1 MKKQLL
7 LLVTMLMAVVMPM
20 KLWAAEGDAEP
31 YAVLTGDTL
40 LTFFYDDQKVTR
52 NGMDIASSGI
62 PSWYN
67 QRESITKVIF
77 DDSFAGCTT
86 LTSTAYWFYG
96 LEKLTAISGIGNLN
110 TANVTSMNEMFYG
123 CSGLTNLDVSGFNT
137 ENVTDMSHMFSYCSS
152 LTNLD
157 VSHFNTAKV
166 TNMLQM
172 FSFCSSLTSLDVSHF
187 NTENVWN
194 MNFMFEDCSRL
205 ASLDVSYFNTDNVTN
220 MYGMFYD
227 CSSLT
232 SLDISHFNTAKVTN
246 MYGMF
251 YGCSGLTSI
260 NVSNFNTANVTDM
273 SYMFS
278 GCSSL
283 TSLDVTNF
291 KTDKVTNMFMMFNGS
306 SSLTSLD
313 VSHFSTENVT
323 NMGNMFYGCS
333 SLTSLDVTGF
343 NTENVTDMNGMFSS
357 CSSLTSLDVTRF
369 NTAKVTNM
377 SYMFHGCS
385 GLTSLDVSHFSTENV
400 TNMGNMFYGCSSL
413 TSLDVTRFNTA
424 NVTNMSYM
432 FRGCL
437 GLTNLDVSHFNT
449 ENVTDMSFMFYG
461 CSGLSSLDVSGF
473 NTANVTDLR
482 WMFRGCSGL
491 KTIYVGDG
499 WMTNAVTSG
508 NYMFMECTSLVG
520 GAGTIY
526 DANHTDH
533 TYAHIDGG
541 TSNPGYFTANNE
553 RVINGNF
560 VTTDYSSFAYA
571 LEDNGTVIEITDND
585 IVDDS
590 EEPGNR
596 CIKIV
601 SKDNA
606 TENWDSHFIIR
617 IGEPLKE
624 GQTYKFSMRAKASR
638 NVSISSQARTT
649 PDQYLH
655 YRMLGNFDLTTGWQ
669 TYNVEGVVES
679 EQAGCTVIALLLNV
693 DKSSA
698 EYFFDD
704 ISFRVNEAPSASPE
718 PYAVLSDNNTKLTF
732 FYDDQK
738 DLRGGMSVGPF
749 DLNNYPSWYNQRES
763 ITTVE
768 FDDSFAN
775 CTTLTS
781 TAFWFYNC
789 GKITSIIGISNLKTD
804 NVTDMGWMFS
814 GCSGLTSLSVSG
826 FNTAN
831 VTYMGY
837 MFYGCSGLTS
847 LDVSNFNT
855 ANVEDMLNM
864 FYGCSSLTTLDVSRF
879 NTANVTLMG
888 GMFQDCS
895 ALTAIDVS
903 NFNTDKVTVMTSMFA
918 DCSSLTSLDVANFNT
933 TNVTRMGSM
942 FGHCSSVTSLDVSRF
957 NTANVTDMGQMFSNC
972 SSLTSLDV
980 SGFKTDNV
988 TEMRY
993 MFYGCSGLT
1002 SLDVSR
1008 FNTAN
1013 VTNMVGMFS
1022 GCSALTSLDV
1032 SGFNTDNVTSMNSMF
1047 ENCSGLNAIDI
1058 SNFNTANV
1066 KYMDGVFRGCS
1077 GLTSLD
1083 VSRFNTENVT
1093 AMRYMFYGCS
1103 SLTSLDVTNFKTDHV
1118 TSMQWMFRDCSGLT
1132 SLDVSHFNTENVV
1145 NMSYM
1150 FANCSHIT
1158 SLDVSNFNTSKV
1170 TDMSSM
1176 FYGCSGLTSL
1186 NVSNFNTSN
1195 ATTMTYMFGICSHI
1209 ATLDLSNFNTSKVTD
1224 MNFMFKDCSAL
1235 TTIFVGSEWVTSS
1248 PSATVDMFEG
1258 CTSLVGGA
1266 GTTFDANHT
1275 DYTYAHIDGGS
1286 SNPGYFTA
1294 KNAPE
1299 GEATFDGKV
1308 ARVSGERTLDE
1319 AFEQRGGRAE
1329 ATRTIAA
1336 IIWNKESALT
1346 ESDLQGITNPNLLVY
1361 VNEARLAPSNVQ
1373 NVVINGLARE
1383 IVLTD
1388 AQDGNNDWY
1397 APQAF
1402 VAERISYTRN
1412 FGQSTTKGTSRGWE
1426 SIALPFD
1433 VQSIQHESKGVI
1445 APFNSSASNKHFW
1458 LRRLTDNGLQAAT
1471 NIEAN
1476 TPYIISMPNS
1486 EEYTSDYNLNG
1497 RVTFSA
1503 QNIDVPAT
1511 TTKVLALA
1519 DSSIV
1524 MVPAMQRQSR
1534 SSSVWA
1540 LNVGE
1545 VRGQYFEGSVF
1556 ERDYRTVRP
1565 FEAYTIHRQENGQ
1578 PAPRYVPIQEIAG
1591 VTGIETIDREPLTLN
1606 QWYDMQGRKLE
1617 GKPARKGVYISNGKK
1632 VVVK

>member
-1 MKKQLL
+1 MKKLLSLL
-7 LLVTMLMAVVMPM
+7 LLLIPLFVMGNSSYQDEDYGLVYVDPVTMGLSADSTKHLAGGTLIGSITSMDVFIACPDDFYSWGGLGQDIFYYPYYYFNGRGVSVENGIFGQTNPKDKNNKSPSNSLTVPETGCAFSMKANKDGYMYVWGVFSTAKAYSLFEDSIAVGYRIAMITNGWHREGYNSILDHDRVYLQYGEWHKPLTRRTPDISYIITGDSLNQVNVYGEGVMVFPVRAGSTYIM
-20 KLWAAEGDAEP
+20 LGSGCKFMFGGVHFSEEMESTIQLGDASAP
-31 YAVLTGDTL
+31 TFTL
-40 LTFFYDDQKVTR
+40 LSKNDTPEFY
-52 NGMDIASSGI
+52 
-62 PSWYN
+62 
-67 QRESITKVIF
+67 
-77 DDSFAGCTT
+77 
-86 LTSTAYWFYG
+86 
-96 LEKLTAISGIGNLN
+96 
-110 TANVTSMNEMFYG
+110 
-123 CSGLTNLDVSGFNT
+123 
-137 ENVTDMSHMFSYCSS
+137 
-152 LTNLD
+152 
-157 VSHFNTAKV
+157 
-166 TNMLQM
+166 
-172 FSFCSSLTSLDVSHF
+172 
-187 NTENVWN
+187 
-194 MNFMFEDCSRL
+194 
-205 ASLDVSYFNTDNVTN
+205 
-220 MYGMFYD
+220 
-227 CSSLT
+227 
-232 SLDISHFNTAKVTN
+232 
-246 MYGMF
+246 
-251 YGCSGLTSI
+251 
-260 NVSNFNTANVTDM
+260 
-273 SYMFS
+273 
-278 GCSSL
+278 
-283 TSLDVTNF
+283 
-291 KTDKVTNMFMMFNGS
+291 
-306 SSLTSLD
+306 
-313 VSHFSTENVT
+313 
-323 NMGNMFYGCS
+323 
-333 SLTSLDVTGF
+333 
-343 NTENVTDMNGMFSS
+343 
-357 CSSLTSLDVTRF
+357 
-369 NTAKVTNM
+369 
-377 SYMFHGCS
+377 
-385 GLTSLDVSHFSTENV
+385 
-400 TNMGNMFYGCSSL
+400 
-413 TSLDVTRFNTA
+413 
-424 NVTNMSYM
+424 
-432 FRGCL
+432 
-437 GLTNLDVSHFNT
+437 
-449 ENVTDMSFMFYG
+449 
-461 CSGLSSLDVSGF
+461 
-473 NTANVTDLR
+473 
-482 WMFRGCSGL
+482 
-491 KTIYVGDG
+491 
-499 WMTNAVTSG
+499 
-508 NYMFMECTSLVG
+508 
-520 GAGTIY
+520 
-526 DANHTDH
+526 
-533 TYAHIDGG
+533 
-541 TSNPGYFTANNE
+541 
-553 RVINGNF
+553 
-560 VTTDYSSFAYA
+560 
-571 LEDNGTVIEITDND
+571 
-585 IVDDS
+585 
-590 EEPGNR
+590 EE
-596 CIKIV
+596 
-601 SKDNA
+601 A
-606 TENWDSHFIIR
+606 
-617 IGEPLKE
+617 
-624 GQTYKFSMRAKASR
+624 
-638 NVSISSQARTT
+638 
-649 PDQYLH
+649 
-655 YRMLGNFDLTTGWQ
+655 
-669 TYNVEGVVES
+669 
-679 EQAGCTVIALLLNV
+679 
-693 DKSSA
+693 
-698 EYFFDD
+698 
-704 ISFRVNEAPSASPE
+704 ASPE

-738 DLRGGMSVGPF
+738 DARGGMSVGPF

-763 ITTVE
+763 ITTAE

-781 TAFWFYNC
+781 TAFWFYDC
-789 GKITSIIGISNLKTD
+789 GKITSIIGMNNLKTD

-993 MFYGCSGLT
+993 MFAGCSGLT
-1002 SLDVSR
+1002 SLNVSG

-1195 ATTMTYMFGICSHI
+1195 ATTMTYMFGNCSHI
-1209 ATLDLSNFNTSKVTD
+1209 TTLDLSNFNTSKVTD

-1266 GTTFDANHT
+1266 GTVYDANHI
-1275 DYTYAHIDGGS
+1275 DHNYAHIDGGS

-1361 VNEARLAPSNVQ
+1361 VNDASLAPSNVQ
-1373 NVVINGLARE
+1373 NVVINGMARE

-1388 AQDGNNDWY
+1388 VTDGNNDWY

-1433 VQSIQHESKGVI
+1433 VQSIQHETKGVI

-1486 EEYTSDYNLNG
+1486 EEYVADYNLNG

-1511 TTKVLALA
+1511 KAKVLALA

>member
-7 LLVTMLMAVVMPM
+7 LFVTMLMAVIMPM
-20 KLWAAEGDAEP
+20 KLWAADGNLEP

-40 LTFFYDDQKVTR
+40 LTFFYDDQKDVR
-52 NGMDIASSGI
+52 GGMSVGPFTSWDEQ
-62 PSWYN
+62 SWYGA
-67 QRESITKVIF
+67 RKTITKVVF
-77 DDSFAGCTT
+77 DDSFANFTT
-86 LTSTAYWFYG
+86 LSSTAYWFNG
-96 LEKLTAISGIGNLN
+96 CEKLVTISGIVNLK
-110 TANVTSMNEMFYG
+110 TDNVTDMGNMFAD
-123 CSGLTNLDVSGFNT
+123 CSSLTSLDVSGFNT
-137 ENVTDMSHMFSYCSS
+137 ANVTRMRYMFSGCSSLTSLDVSGFNTANVASMSFMFMGCSGLTSLDVRGFETNNVTSMSVMFSACSSLTSLDVSGFNTANVTNMTNMFSGCSSLTSLDVSGFNTANVTDMGSMFVRCSS

-157 VSHFNTAKV
+157 VSRFITASV
-166 TNMLQM
+166 TDMSSM
-172 FSFCSSLTSLDVSHF
+172 FSGCSSLTSLDVSHF
-187 NTENVWN
+187 NT
-194 MNFMFEDCSRL
+194 
-205 ASLDVSYFNTDNVTN
+205 
-220 MYGMFYD
+220 
-227 CSSLT
+227 
-232 SLDISHFNTAKVTN
+232 
-246 MYGMF
+246 
-251 YGCSGLTSI
+251 
-260 NVSNFNTANVTDM
+260 ANVTDM
-273 SYMFS
+273 GGIFI
-278 GCSSL
+278 
-283 TSLDVTNF
+283 D
-291 KTDKVTNMFMMFNGS
+291 
-306 SSLTSLD
+306 
-313 VSHFSTENVT
+313 
-323 NMGNMFYGCS
+323 
-333 SLTSLDVTGF
+333 
-343 NTENVTDMNGMFSS
+343 
-357 CSSLTSLDVTRF
+357 
-369 NTAKVTNM
+369 
-377 SYMFHGCS
+377 CS
-385 GLTSLDVSHFSTENV
+385 GLT
-400 TNMGNMFYGCSSL
+400 
-413 TSLDVTRFNTA
+413 
-424 NVTNMSYM
+424 
-432 FRGCL
+432 
-437 GLTNLDVSHFNT
+437 
-449 ENVTDMSFMFYG
+449 
-461 CSGLSSLDVSGF
+461 SLDVSGF
-473 NTANVTDLR
+473 NTANVTDMGAMFYGCSSLTSLDVSGFITANATSMSE
-482 WMFRGCSGL
+482 MFRGCSGL
-491 KTIYVGDG
+491 TSLDLSNFKTDNVTSMYSMFYGCSGLTSLDVSHFNTANVRSMSWMFYGCSGLTSIDVSHFNTTNVTDMSYMFHDCSGLKTIYAGSE
-499 WMTNAVTSG
+499 WTTNAVTEG
-508 NYMFMECTSLVG
+508 YEMFSNCTSLVG
-520 GAGTIY
+520 GAGTVY

-553 RVINGNF
+553 RVINGKF

-638 NVSISSQARTT
+638 NVSISSQARTA

-698 EYFFDD
+698 EYYFDD

-738 DLRGGMSVGPF
+738 DVRGGMSVGPF
-749 DLNNYPSWYNQRES
+749 KYPDYQSWYGVRES
-763 ITTVE
+763 ITTAI

-781 TAFWFYNC
+781 TSFWFKDCN
-789 GKITSIIGISNLKTD
+789 KLTTISNIGNLNTINVMYMGSMFENCSNLVSLDVSGFKTD
-804 NVTDMGWMFS
+804 NVLYMDCMFAGCSNLVSLDVSGFKTDNVTSMGGVFKDCSSLTSLEVGGFKTDNVTYMSLMFENCSNLVSLDVSRFNTDKVTNMDGMFRNCSNLTSLEVSGFKTENVTDMGWMFS
-814 GCSGLTSLSVSG
+814 GCTGLTNIDVSG
-826 FNTAN
+826 FKTDK
-831 VTYMGY
+831 VTRMSS

-847 LDVSNFNT
+847 LDVS
-855 ANVEDMLNM
+855 
-864 FYGCSSLTTLDVSRF
+864 GF
-879 NTANVTLMG
+879 NTANVTNM
-888 GMFQDCS
+888 S
-895 ALTAIDVS
+895 
-903 NFNTDKVTVMTSMFA
+903 SMFER
-918 DCSSLTSLDVANFNT
+918 CFSLTSLDLNNFNT
-933 TNVTRMGSM
+933 ENVTDMHSM
-942 FGHCSSVTSLDVSRF
+942 FDSCSRLASLNVSSF
-957 NTANVTDMGQMFSNC
+957 NTANVTDMGLMFSAC
-972 SSLTSLDV
+972 Y
-980 SGFKTDNV
+980 
-988 TEMRY
+988 E
-993 MFYGCSGLT
+993 
-1002 SLDVSR
+1002 
-1008 FNTAN
+1008 
-1013 VTNMVGMFS
+1013 
-1022 GCSALTSLDV
+1022 
-1032 SGFNTDNVTSMNSMF
+1032 
-1047 ENCSGLNAIDI
+1047 
-1058 SNFNTANV
+1058 
-1066 KYMDGVFRGCS
+1066 
-1077 GLTSLD
+1077 
-1083 VSRFNTENVT
+1083 
-1093 AMRYMFYGCS
+1093 
-1103 SLTSLDVTNFKTDHV
+1103 
-1118 TSMQWMFRDCSGLT
+1118 LT
-1132 SLDVSHFNTENVV
+1132 SLDVSHFNTENVTDIHG
-1145 NMSYM
+1145 M
-1150 FANCSHIT
+1150 FGGSSGLT
-1158 SLDVSNFNTSKV
+1158 SLDLSHFNTDKV
-1170 TDMSSM
+1170 TTMTYM
-1176 FYGCSGLTSL
+1176 FEGCSGLTSL
-1186 NVSNFNTSN
+1186 DLSSFNTENVTKFSN
-1195 ATTMTYMFGICSHI
+1195 
-1209 ATLDLSNFNTSKVTD
+1209 
-1224 MNFMFKDCSAL
+1224 MFKDCSNL
-1235 TTIFVGSEWVTSS
+1235 KTIYVGSGWSTANVAEGTS
-1248 PSATVDMFEG
+1248 MFLG
-1258 CTSLVGGA
+1258 CTNLVGGA
-1266 GTTFDANHT
+1266 GTAYDENHV
-1275 DYTYAHIDGGS
+1275 DHTYAHIDGGT

-1412 FGQSTTKGTSRGWE
+1412 FTQSTTKGTSRGWE

-1433 VQSIQHESKGVI
+1433 VQTIQHESKGVI
-1445 APFNSSASNKHFW
+1445 APFNNSASNKHFW

>member
-1361 VNEARLAPSNVQ
+1361 VNDASLAPQGVQ

>member
-62 PSWYN
+62 PSWFN

-110 TANVTSMNEMFYG
+110 TPNVTSMNEMFYG

-571 LEDNGTVIEITDND
+571 LEDNGTVIEITDNN
-585 IVDDS
+585 IVEDS

-638 NVSISSQARTT
+638 NVSISSQARTA

-655 YRMLGNFDLTTGWQ
+655 YKMLGNFDLTTGWQ

-698 EYFFDD
+698 EYYFDD

-732 FYDDQK
+732 FYDTDK
-738 DLRGGMSVGPF
+738 DARGGMSVGPF

-789 GKITSIIGISNLKTD
+789 GKITSIIGMNNLKTD

-888 GMFQDCS
+888 GMFQNCS

-1361 VNEARLAPSNVQ
+1361 VNDASLAPQGVQ

-1412 FGQSTTKGTSRGWE
+1412 FAQSTTKGTSRGWE

-1445 APFNSSASNKHFW
+1445 APFNNSASNKHFW

-1486 EEYTSDYNLNG
+1486 EEYTSDCNLNG

-1591 VTGIETIDREPLTLN
+1591 TTGIETINREPLTLN

>member
-1 MKKQLL
+1 M
-7 LLVTMLMAVVMPM
+7 VVRTDMGWM
-20 KLWAAEGDAEP
+20 
-31 YAVLTGDTL
+31 
-40 LTFFYDDQKVTR
+40 
-52 NGMDIASSGI
+52 
-62 PSWYN
+62 
-67 QRESITKVIF
+67 
-77 DDSFAGCTT
+77 FAGCSG
-86 LTSTAYWFYG
+86 LTS
-96 LEKLTAISGIGNLN
+96 LDVSGFN
-110 TANVTSMNEMFYG
+110 TSNVTNMSGMFRNCSNLTSLEVSGFKTENVTDMGWMFYG
-123 CSGLTNLDVSGFNT
+123 CSGLTSLDVSGFNT
-137 ENVTDMSHMFSYCSS
+137 ANVTNMSSMFERCFSLTSLDLNNFNTENVTNMHSMFDSCSRLASLNVSSFNTANVTDMGLMFSACYE
-152 LTNLD
+152 
-157 VSHFNTAKV
+157 
-166 TNMLQM
+166 
-172 FSFCSSLTSLDVSHF
+172 LTSLDVSHF
-187 NTENVWN
+187 NTENV
-194 MNFMFEDCSRL
+194 
-205 ASLDVSYFNTDNVTN
+205 TDIH
-220 MYGMFYD
+220 GMFGG
-227 CSSLT
+227 SSRLT
-232 SLDISHFNTAKVTN
+232 SLDLSHFNTDKVTT
-246 MYGMF
+246 MTYMF
-251 YGCSGLTSI
+251 SGCSGLTSLDL
-260 NVSNFNTANVTDM
+260 SGFNTANVTDM
-273 SYMFS
+273 NSM
-278 GCSSL
+278 
-283 TSLDVTNF
+283 
-291 KTDKVTNMFMMFNGS
+291 
-306 SSLTSLD
+306 
-313 VSHFSTENVT
+313 
-323 NMGNMFYGCS
+323 
-333 SLTSLDVTGF
+333 
-343 NTENVTDMNGMFSS
+343 TDMGWMF
-357 CSSLTSLDVTRF
+357 
-369 NTAKVTNM
+369 A
-377 SYMFHGCS
+377 GCS
-385 GLTSLDVSHFSTENV
+385 GLTSLDVS
-400 TNMGNMFYGCSSL
+400 G
-413 TSLDVTRFNTA
+413 FNTS
-424 NVTNMSYM
+424 NVTNMSGM
-432 FRGCL
+432 FSDCE
-437 GLTNLDVSHFNT
+437 GLT
-449 ENVTDMSFMFYG
+449 
-461 CSGLSSLDVSGF
+461 SLDVSGF
-473 NTANVTDLR
+473 NTANVTDMSS
-482 WMFRGCSGL
+482 MFSTCSSLKNLDLSGFNTSKVIDMRYMFSYCAEL
-491 KTIYVGDG
+491 KTIYTGSGWSTDKVENGDG
-499 WMTNAVTSG
+499 
-508 NYMFMECTSLVG
+508 MFYNCTSLVG
-520 GAGTIY
+520 GAGTVY

-553 RVINGNF
+553 RVINGKF

-571 LEDNGTVIEITDND
+571 LEDNGTVIEITDNN
-585 IVDDS
+585 IVEDS

-638 NVSISSQARTT
+638 NVSISSQARTA

-655 YRMLGNFDLTTGWQ
+655 YRMLGNFDLTTEWQ

-698 EYFFDD
+698 EYYFDD

-732 FYDDQK
+732 FYDTDK
-738 DLRGGMSVGPF
+738 DARGGMSVGPF

-804 NVTDMGWMFS
+804 NVMNMGWMFS

-1209 ATLDLSNFNTSKVTD
+1209 TTLDLSNFNTSKVTD

-1388 AQDGNNDWY
+1388 VQDGNNDWY

-1412 FGQSTTKGTSRGWE
+1412 FAQSTTKGTSRGWE

-1433 VQSIQHESKGVI
+1433 VQTIQHESKGVI

-1486 EEYTSDYNLNG
+1486 EEYVADYNLNG

-1503 QNIDVPAT
+1503 QNIDLPAT
-1511 TTKVLALA
+1511 TAKVLALA

-1565 FEAYTIHRQENGQ
+1565 FEAYTVHRQENGQ

>member
-7 LLVTMLMAVVMPM
+7 LLVTMLLAVVMPM
-20 KLWAAEGDAEP
+20 KLWAADGNLEP
-31 YAVLTGDTL
+31 YAVLSDNNTK
-40 LTFFYDDQKVTR
+40 LTFFYDDQKDLR
-52 NGMDIASSGI
+52 GGMSVGPFEDLGSSGV
-62 PSWYN
+62 STEWYGN
-67 QRESITKVIF
+67 KSTITTVVF
-77 DDSFAGCTT
+77 DDSFANCTT
-86 LTSTAYWFYG
+86 LTSTAYWFYQ
-96 LEKLTAISGIGNLN
+96 LTKLTTITGIQNLKMD
-110 TANVTSMNEMFYG
+110 NVNDINSM
-123 CSGLTNLDVSGFNT
+123 
-137 ENVTDMSHMFSYCSS
+137 
-152 LTNLD
+152 
-157 VSHFNTAKV
+157 
-166 TNMLQM
+166 
-172 FSFCSSLTSLDVSHF
+172 FCDCESLTSLNLS
-187 NTENVWN
+187 
-194 MNFMFEDCSRL
+194 
-205 ASLDVSYFNTDNVTN
+205 SLNLGNVTN
-220 MYGMFYD
+220 MHQMFE
-227 CSSLT
+227 
-232 SLDISHFNTAKVTN
+232 
-246 MYGMF
+246 
-251 YGCSGLTSI
+251 GCTGLENI
-260 NVSNFNTANVTDM
+260 IFAGVN
-273 SYMFS
+273 
-278 GCSSL
+278 
-283 TSLDVTNF
+283 
-291 KTDKVTNMFMMFNGS
+291 
-306 SSLTSLD
+306 
-313 VSHFSTENVT
+313 TENVT
-323 NMGNMFYGCS
+323 NMGDLFLNCRSLKTIDLS
-333 SLTSLDVTGF
+333 SF
-343 NTENVTDMNGMFSS
+343 NTS
-357 CSSLTSLDVTRF
+357 
-369 NTAKVTNM
+369 KVTNM
-377 SYMFHGCS
+377 AYMFYRC
-385 GLTSLDVSHFSTENV
+385 TSLTTVYVSDSWT
-400 TNMGNMFYGCSSL
+400 
-413 TSLDVTRFNTA
+413 TA
-424 NVTNMSYM
+424 NVTNSERM
-432 FRGCL
+432 FERC
-437 GLTNLDVSHFNT
+437 NN
-449 ENVTDMSFMFYG
+449 
-461 CSGLSSLDVSGF
+461 
-473 NTANVTDLR
+473 
-482 WMFRGCSGL
+482 
-491 KTIYVGDG
+491 I
-499 WMTNAVTSG
+499 
-508 NYMFMECTSLVG
+508 VG
-520 GAGTIY
+520 GMGTTFDENII
-526 DANHTDH
+526 DAS
-533 TYAHIDGG
+533 YARIDGG
-541 TSNPGYFTANNE
+541 ASNPGYFTANNE

-738 DLRGGMSVGPF
+738 DIRGGMGVGPF
-749 DLNNYPSWYNQRES
+749 LPDSERWGGHQGE
-763 ITTVE
+763 IVTVV
-768 FDDSFAN
+768 FDTSFAN

-781 TAFWFYNC
+781 TASWFQ
-789 GKITSIIGISNLKTD
+789 GFSNLTTITGLEFLNTV
-804 NVTDMGWMFS
+804 NVTSM
-814 GCSGLTSLSVSG
+814 
-826 FNTAN
+826 
-831 VTYMGY
+831 
-837 MFYGCSGLTS
+837 
-847 LDVSNFNT
+847 
-855 ANVEDMLNM
+855 E
-864 FYGCSSLTTLDVSRF
+864 
-879 NTANVTLMG
+879 
-888 GMFQDCS
+888 GMF
-895 ALTAIDVS
+895 AY
-903 NFNTDKVTVMTSMFA
+903 
-918 DCSSLTSLDVANFNT
+918 
-933 TNVTRMGSM
+933 
-942 FGHCSSVTSLDVSRF
+942 
-957 NTANVTDMGQMFSNC
+957 C

-980 SGFKTDNV
+980 SGFN
-988 TEMRY
+988 TE
-993 MFYGCSGLT
+993 
-1002 SLDVSR
+1002 
-1008 FNTAN
+1008 N
-1013 VTNMVGMFS
+1013 VTNMEGMFYH
-1022 GCSALTSLDV
+1022 CSSLTSLDV
-1032 SGFNTDNVTSMNSMF
+1032 SGFNTSKVTSMN
-1047 ENCSGLNAIDI
+1047 G
-1058 SNFNTANV
+1058 
-1066 KYMDGVFRGCS
+1066 
-1077 GLTSLD
+1077 
-1083 VSRFNTENVT
+1083 
-1093 AMRYMFYGCS
+1093 MFYDCS
-1103 SLTSLDVTNFKTDHV
+1103 SLTSLDIRHFD
-1118 TSMQWMFRDCSGLT
+1118 TSGAISMYNMFGHC
-1132 SLDVSHFNTENVV
+1132 
-1145 NMSYM
+1145 
-1150 FANCSHIT
+1150 
-1158 SLDVSNFNTSKV
+1158 
-1170 TDMSSM
+1170 
-1176 FYGCSGLTSL
+1176 TSL
-1186 NVSNFNTSN
+1186 NTLDLSHFDTSGVVDMHNMFRYCSALTDLNVSSFNTSN
-1195 ATTMTYMFGICSHI
+1195 VTNMNSMFGKCNSLI
-1209 ATLDLSNFNTSKVTD
+1209 TLDLSSFNTAKVKD
-1224 MNFMFKDCSAL
+1224 MQNMFRQSQQLK
-1235 TTIFVGSEWVTSS
+1235 TIYAGDGWSTASVEQGDSIFYH
-1248 PSATVDMFEG
+1248 
-1258 CTSLVGGA
+1258 CTSLIGGA
-1266 GTTFDANHT
+1266 GTPYDSTHVDVS
-1275 DYTYAHIDGGS
+1275 YAHIDGGT

-1388 AQDGNNDWY
+1388 VQDGNNDWY

-1412 FGQSTTKGTSRGWE
+1412 FAQSTSKGTSRGWE

-1433 VQSIQHESKGVI
+1433 VQTIQHESKGVI
-1445 APFNSSASNKHFW
+1445 APFNNSASNKHFW

-1534 SSSVWA
+1534 SSAVWA

-1591 VTGIETIDREPLTLN
+1591 VTGIETINREPLTLN

>member
-1 MKKQLL
+1 
-7 LLVTMLMAVVMPM
+7 
-20 KLWAAEGDAEP
+20 
-31 YAVLTGDTL
+31 
-40 LTFFYDDQKVTR
+40 
-52 NGMDIASSGI
+52 MD
-62 PSWYN
+62 
-67 QRESITKVIF
+67 
-77 DDSFAGCTT
+77 
-86 LTSTAYWFYG
+86 
-96 LEKLTAISGIGNLN
+96 
-110 TANVTSMNEMFYG
+110 
-123 CSGLTNLDVSGFNT
+123 
-137 ENVTDMSHMFSYCSS
+137 VTDMGWMF
-152 LTNLD
+152 
-157 VSHFNTAKV
+157 A
-166 TNMLQM
+166 
-172 FSFCSSLTSLDVSHF
+172 
-187 NTENVWN
+187 
-194 MNFMFEDCSRL
+194 
-205 ASLDVSYFNTDNVTN
+205 
-220 MYGMFYD
+220 
-227 CSSLT
+227 
-232 SLDISHFNTAKVTN
+232 
-246 MYGMF
+246 
-251 YGCSGLTSI
+251 
-260 NVSNFNTANVTDM
+260 
-273 SYMFS
+273 
-278 GCSSL
+278 
-283 TSLDVTNF
+283 
-291 KTDKVTNMFMMFNGS
+291 
-306 SSLTSLD
+306 
-313 VSHFSTENVT
+313 
-323 NMGNMFYGCS
+323 
-333 SLTSLDVTGF
+333 
-343 NTENVTDMNGMFSS
+343 
-357 CSSLTSLDVTRF
+357 
-369 NTAKVTNM
+369 
-377 SYMFHGCS
+377 GCS
-385 GLTSLDVSHFSTENV
+385 GLTSLDVS
-400 TNMGNMFYGCSSL
+400 G
-413 TSLDVTRFNTA
+413 FNTS
-424 NVTNMSYM
+424 NVTNMSGM
-432 FRGCL
+432 FSDCE
-437 GLTNLDVSHFNT
+437 GLT
-449 ENVTDMSFMFYG
+449 
-461 CSGLSSLDVSGF
+461 SLDVSGF
-473 NTANVTDLR
+473 NTANVTDMSS
-482 WMFRGCSGL
+482 MFSTCSSLKNLDLSGFNTSKVIDMRYMFSYCAEL
-491 KTIYVGDG
+491 KTIYTGSGWSTDKVENGDG
-499 WMTNAVTSG
+499 
-508 NYMFMECTSLVG
+508 MFYNCTSLVG
-520 GAGTIY
+520 GAGTVY

-553 RVINGNF
+553 RVINGKF

-638 NVSISSQARTT
+638 NVSISSQARTA

-655 YRMLGNFDLTTGWQ
+655 YRMLGNFDLTTEWQ

-738 DLRGGMSVGPF
+738 DIRGGMSVGPF

-988 TEMRY
+988 TDMRY

-1388 AQDGNNDWY
+1388 VTEGNNDWY

-1412 FGQSTTKGTSRGWE
+1412 FAQSTTKGTSRGWE

-1433 VQSIQHESKGVI
+1433 VQTIQHESKGVI

-1458 LRRLTDNGLQAAT
+1458 LRRLTENGLQAAT

-1486 EEYTSDYNLNG
+1486 EEYTADYNLNG

-1565 FEAYTIHRQENGQ
+1565 FEAYTVHRQENGQ

-1591 VTGIETIDREPLTLN
+1591 TTGIETINREPLTQN